1 MISALSL
8 QMDANKETF
17 TVHTHTHNL
26 YAISFKQVDYLY
38 NHLFQHSVMQRYITT

>member
-17 TVHTHTHNL
+17 TVHTHNL